1 MREQYKDIEFIFD
14 EESFKKAFL
23 QVGSNTPVNLEAI
36 ENIEYEKYSEERF
49 KQIEEMSSF
58 HKLNQKLD
66 FSKCDG
72 KTNYDYIIKKYLK
85 ENT

>member
-1 MREQYKDIEFIFD
+1 MG
-14 EESFKKAFL
+14 L
-23 QVGSNTPVNLEAI
+23 SNNIIDDNTLVSRAKSGNAEALTTLL
-36 ENIEYEKYSEERF
+36 EKYSEERF